1 MVGKV
6 PLWLRYSPS
15 KKGGYC
21 LPCSLFSHKGNFK
34 NTGLLISK
42 PVLPS
47 ADATGQLNRHQQPK
61 IGLHS
66 FCLHIFQTF
75 LDDFRGKPVHIDSM
89 VCNMRNAKIKEN
101 REVLVPI
108 IDSIIFCGRQG
119 IAFRG
124 HRDDSSN
131 YPNPG
136 EFSKDKNVGN
146 FIELLN

>member
-1 MVGKV
+1 
-6 PLWLRYSPS
+6 
-15 KKGGYC
+15 
-21 LPCSLFSHKGNFK
+21 
-34 NTGLLISK
+34 
-42 PVLPS
+42 
-47 ADATGQLNRHQQPK
+47 
-61 IGLHS
+61 
-66 FCLHIFQTF
+66 
-75 LDDFRGKPVHIDSM
+75 
-89 VCNMRNAKIKEN
+89 MRNAKIKEN

-124 HRDDSSN
+124 HRDDSPN